1 LRPGGV
7 CSLNKGEAKAVA
19 LDALSGHNIFTLICA
34 CLLLRLAHSRPM
46 PSEVFAPIAGFPDY
60 HASDSG
66 RIVSCRVDP
75 QGRERAT
82 TTGRDGYARIVL
94 AASPGV
100 FRTLYVHRLVA
111 AAHVPNPHNLPDVNH
126 IDHNKQ
132 NNRAEN
138 LEWVTHAE
146 NLAKARAHHGNW
158 VRSGG
163 ASPVAKAL
171 KATPIEGGEPVI
183 WASATEFVRA
193 RGGKAGWL
201 GNISRAIRTQRP
213 AYGHRWA
220 FA

>member
-1 LRPGGV
+1 MDQETFKPHPIATRYQVGTHGTILTPYGRKIK
-7 CSLNKGEAKAVA
+7 CHADKAGYIRA
-19 LDALSGHNIFTLICA
+19 AICA
-34 CLLLRLAHSRPM
+34 
-46 PSEVFAPIAGFPDY
+46 
-60 HASDSG
+60 
-66 RIVSCRVDP
+66 
-75 QGRERAT
+75 
-82 TTGRDGYARIVL
+82 
-94 AASPGV
+94 PGV
-100 FRTLYVHRLVA
+100 SHNATVHRLVA
-111 AAHVPNPHNLPDVNH
+111 QTHVPNPNNLPEVNH
-126 IDHNKQ
+126 IDHDKA

-138 LEWVTHAE
+138 LEWVTHAD
-146 NLAKARAHHGNW
+146 NLAKARAFHGNW

-193 RGGKAGWL
+193 KGGKAGWL